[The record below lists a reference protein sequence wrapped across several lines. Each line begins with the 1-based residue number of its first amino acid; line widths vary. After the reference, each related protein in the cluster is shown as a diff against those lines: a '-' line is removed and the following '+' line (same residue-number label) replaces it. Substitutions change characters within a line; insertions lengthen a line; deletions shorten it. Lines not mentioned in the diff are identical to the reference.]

1 MLGAAQMKE
10 TSDFVD
16 KTTLVASES
25 TESAENIERPL
36 ASKTPPTMQGRKC
49 QDGDSLVA
57 LLEVDD
63 KTVQLIDGQQGLST
77 AESSFHPLPQI

>member
-25 TESAENIERPL
+25 TESAENTE
-36 ASKTPPTMQGRKC
+36 SKTSPTMQGRKC

-63 KTVQLIDGQQGLST
+63 KTVQLTDGQQGLST

>member
-1 MLGAAQMKE
+1 MKE
-10 TSDFVD
+10 TSDFV
-16 KTTLVASES
+16 ARES
-25 TESAENIERPL
+25 TKSTENRERPL

-63 KTVQLIDGQQGLST
+63 KTVQLTDGQQGLST
-77 AESSFHPLPQI
+77 AESSFHPLPQL